1 MAEICWLVYLMA
13 SYTINYG
20 LALFL
25 LDTTM
30 KEVNSSPKYVI
41 IWWESQQK
49 APKRTDGYFCEVLGL
64 WEKHS
69 NKMKCMNSD
78 FKGGSD
84 VESKFLT
91 FFWMV
96 QEVVMQKNFYKFQ

>member
-1 MAEICWLVYLMA
+1 MLERGNIVMAEICWLVYLMA

-41 IWWESQQK
+41 I
-49 APKRTDGYFCEVLGL
+49 
-64 WEKHS
+64 
-69 NKMKCMNSD
+69 
-78 FKGGSD
+78 
-84 VESKFLT
+84 
-91 FFWMV
+91 
-96 QEVVMQKNFYKFQ
+96 